1 MFRTCWTHET
11 EFLYEKQEHSVGM
24 YGSIWK
30 VLKCYTLE
38 MFCSI
43 NYLVM
48 RITVLHWVIYLASL
62 QQPDPMKWN
71 VKYKALLALVASVM
85 VASPPFPSTPCSLV
99 HRVQMKPGD
108 RKWCSSPCS
117 MTHGMGKGVEFSFLP
132 LSGGTAGFACYTTC
146 PEKISRPPKTS
157 ITGAWW
163 PRVCLPLLLAVAF
176 NFFPTSPSPLAFLL
190 SSCWFF
196 FHVFFLLIPL
206 STLLLIFFVLICGS
220 SNNFHSLCPY
230 HNLS

>member
-1 MFRTCWTHET
+1 MKSLEVLHLRDGLFDKLFGHENYSAALSDLPGLT
-11 EFLYEKQEHSVGM
+11 SAACPYE
-24 YGSIWK
+24 
-30 VLKCYTLE
+30 LKCKIQGFVGTSSFSEGCQSSL
-38 MFCSI
+38 SI
-43 NYLVM
+43 YPMLFGSQSEK
-48 RITVLHWVIYLASL
+48 RSL
-62 QQPDPMKWN
+62 
-71 VKYKALLALVASVM
+71 
-85 VASPPFPSTPCSLV
+85 F
-99 HRVQMKPGD
+99 QMKPGD

-117 MTHGMGKGVEFSFLP
+117 MTHGMGKGVQFPFLP

-190 SSCWFF
+190 FKCSFF
-196 FHVFFLLIPL
+196 FHIFFLLIPL